1 MRLDD
6 SRDQPVPT
14 AEVDN
19 FLIEREEAKR
29 ERMVDP
35 KLRWQVLQQAIAW
48 GEQQKTVRRNTRE
61 ECLRRQAILLAG
73 LGKDAV
79 PPVSERSGTEH

>member
-6 SRDQPVPT
+6 SSNQPVPT

-19 FLIEREEAKR
+19 DLIEREEAKR
-29 ERMVDP
+29 ERMIDP
-35 KLRWQVLQQAIAW
+35 QLRWKVLQQAITWA
-48 GEQQKTVRRNTRE
+48 EQQKTVRRNTRE

-73 LGKDAV
+73 LGNSDG
-79 PPVSERSGTEH
+79 PSNP